1 MADANF
7 VTDWL
12 GHYREVMEPAA
23 LQSNLTRALEVVRAV
38 KGRDSKLIFAG
49 NGASAT
55 IASHYA
61 LDFTKQGGVRSMAFN
76 DAALITAYG
85 NDYGYADWV
94 ARAVDHHGR
103 EGDAAILISTSGGS
117 ANIVNAAQL
126 CRERGITVLGFSGF
140 AEDNKLNAVSDI
152 RFWAESR
159 AYNVVEAVH
168 GMWLGVLCD
177 LLIGQREYGVTG

>member
-1 MADANF
+1 MSNSEF
-7 VTDWL
+7 VADWL
-12 GHYREVMEPAA
+12 DHYRAA
-23 LQSNLTRALEVVRAV
+23 MAPGALESNLSRALEVVRTV
-38 KGRDSKLIFAG
+38 KQRDSKLIFAG

-94 ARAVDHHGR
+94 ARAVEHHGR
-103 EGDAAILISTSGGS
+103 EGDAAVLISTSGGS
-117 ANIVNAAQL
+117 ANIVNAADV
-126 CRERGITVLGFSGF
+126 CRERGITVLAFSGF
-140 AEDNKLNAVSDI
+140 GQDNRLNQRGDI
-152 RFWAESR
+152 VFWAESR

-168 GMWLGVLCD
+168 GMWLGILCD
-177 LLIGQREYGVTG
+177 LLIGKREYGVS